1 MLQRQAPGK
10 SIASWAMRYVAAL
23 PNVLTVLS
31 GMSSAEQVQ
40 DNLAT
45 FSNVTPLS
53 AQETAVLEQAAELF
67 KAAATIPCTQCR
79 YCMPCPA
86 GVDIPGLMNLLNK
99 VAFDGSTFGLRQR
112 YPHFPEENNASHCT
126 QCGHC
131 ESVCPQHIPIMATL
145 EKLVADT
152 APAAD

>member
-1 MLQRQAPGK
+1 MNDEAHIEENRGTAGD
-10 SIASWAMRYVAAL
+10 AL
-23 PNVLTVLS
+23 PDSLTPEEKSLV
-31 GMSSAEQVQ
+31 
-40 DNLAT
+40 
-45 FSNVTPLS
+45 
-53 AQETAVLEQAAELF
+53 
-67 KAAATIPCTQCR
+67 KRAAARYREIMKVNCSGCG